1 VKLDLTDR
9 QAGVAVDG
17 VLVINK
23 PAGWTSHD
31 VVARARTLLGVPKVG
46 HTGTL
51 DPAATGVLVL
61 CLGKATRIAEYLM
74 HADKAYR
81 AVLRLGVAT
90 DTQDAT
96 GTVVGRVAET
106 LPDQEAIV
114 AVMNRFVGRR
124 QQVPP
129 MYSAVKV
136 QGVPLYK
143 AARAGRTVSRSPREF
158 TVHSLEVRSI
168 APTAGPPPTTVGVGG
183 ALSAGPPPATVG
195 VGEAPRVPVA
205 LPNATGGGPSPTT
218 VGAGGVLSAGPPPAT
233 IDVTFDVVCSK
244 GTYVRTLCA
253 DIGEVLGVGG
263 HLAGLERRRVG
274 RFCIEE
280 ALSLDD
286 LAGLAE
292 RGEVETRLYT
302 LASALSDLSALHVDR
317 DAVEGLRHGVAVPVS
332 RVVSSEGAWI
342 AGAFVRLLSPDGRLV
357 GIGKAPC
364 GAEEL
369 KQAPP
374 GTTIKLEKVLA

>member
-1 VKLDLTDR
+1 MKLDLTDR
-9 QAGVAVDG
+9 RAGVALDG

-23 PAGWTSHD
+23 PTGWTSHD
-31 VVARARTLLGVPKVG
+31 VVARARTLLGMSKVG

-61 CLGKATRIAEYLM
+61 CLGRATRIAEYLM
-74 HADKAYR
+74 SADKAYR

-106 LPDQEAIV
+106 LPDQAAIV
-114 AVMNRFVGRR
+114 EVMNRFVGRR

-158 TVHSLEVRSI
+158 TVRSLEIRSI
-168 APTAGPPPTTVGVGG
+168 TPT
-183 ALSAGPPPATVG
+183 
-195 VGEAPRVPVA
+195 
-205 LPNATGGGPSPTT
+205 PSSESGLGSSR
-218 VGAGGVLSAGPPPAT
+218 VGAGGMSAGPPPAT

-253 DIGEVLGVGG
+253 DIGELLGVGG
-263 HLAGLERRRVG
+263 HLASLERRRVG

-280 ALSLDD
+280 AMSLDE
-286 LAGLAE
+286 LAGLAD
-292 RGEVETRLYT
+292 RGAVEARLYT
-302 LASALSDLSALHVDR
+302 LAAALADLPALHVDR
-317 DAVEGLRHGVAVPVS
+317 DAVEGLCHGVAVPVS
-332 RVVSSEGAWI
+332 RVVSSEGAWM
-342 AGAFVRLLSPDGRLV
+342 AGGFVRLLSPDGRLV

-364 GAEEL
+364 SAEEL

-374 GTTIKLEKVLA
+374 GTMIKLEKVLA

>member
-31 VVARARTLLGVPKVG
+31 IVARARTLLGVPKVG

-168 APTAGPPPTTVGVGG
+168 APTAGLPPTTAGQGGV
-183 ALSAGPPPATVG
+183 SAGSPPI
-195 VGEAPRVPVA
+195 
-205 LPNATGGGPSPTT
+205 
-218 VGAGGVLSAGPPPAT
+218 T

-302 LASALSDLSALHVDR
+302 LASALADLPALHVDR
-317 DAVEGLRHGVAVPVS
+317 DAVEGLSHGAAVPVS
-332 RVVSSEGAWI
+332 QVVSSEGAWT
-342 AGAFVRLLSPDGRLV
+342 AGAFVRLLSPNGRLV
-357 GIGKAPC
+357 GIGKPPC

>member
-1 VKLDLTDR
+1 MGGGPAGRGRSTTAVKLDLTDR
-9 QAGVAVDG
+9 RSGVVLDG

-31 VVARARTLLGVPKVG
+31 VVARARTLLGMPKVG

-61 CLGKATRIAEYLM
+61 CLGRATRIAEYLM

-106 LPDQEAIV
+106 LPDRAAIV

-143 AARAGRTVSRSPREF
+143 AARAGRTVSRSPRE
-158 TVHSLEVRSI
+158 RSEEH
-168 APTAGPPPTTVGVGG
+168 TSE
-183 ALSAGPPPATVG
+183 LQ
-195 VGEAPRVPVA
+195 
-205 LPNATGGGPSPTT
+205 SPCN
-218 VGAGGVLSAGPPPAT
+218 L
-233 IDVTFDVVCSK
+233 VC
-244 GTYVRTLCA
+244 
-253 DIGEVLGVGG
+253 
-263 HLAGLERRRVG
+263 
-274 RFCIEE
+274 
-280 ALSLDD
+280 
-286 LAGLAE
+286 
-292 RGEVETRLYT
+292 
-302 LASALSDLSALHVDR
+302 
-317 DAVEGLRHGVAVPVS
+317 
-332 RVVSSEGAWI
+332 
-342 AGAFVRLLSPDGRLV
+342 RLL
-357 GIGKAPC
+357 
-364 GAEEL
+364 
-369 KQAPP
+369 
-374 GTTIKLEKVLA
+374 LEKKKKNKLYAIHSYYCEIIIDTAA

>member
-1 VKLDLTDR
+1 MKLDLTDR
-9 QAGVAVDG
+9 RAGVALDG

-31 VVARARTLLGVPKVG
+31 VVARARTLFGMSKVG

-61 CLGKATRIAEYLM
+61 CLGRATRIAEYLM
-74 HADKAYR
+74 SADKAYR

-106 LPDQEAIV
+106 LPEQVAI
-114 AVMNRFVGRR
+114 AEVMNRFVGRR

-136 QGVPLYK
+136 KGVPLYK

-158 TVHSLEVRSI
+158 TVRSLEILSI
-168 APTAGPPPTTVGVGG
+168 GPMPEGTAHLPT
-183 ALSAGPPPATVG
+183 L
-195 VGEAPRVPVA
+195 
-205 LPNATGGGPSPTT
+205 
-218 VGAGGVLSAGPPPAT
+218 
-233 IDVTFDVVCSK
+233 DVTFDVVCSK

-253 DIGEVLGVGG
+253 DIGELLGVGG
-263 HLAGLERRRVG
+263 HLASLERRRVG

-280 ALSLDD
+280 AMSLDE
-286 LAGLAE
+286 LAGLAD
-292 RGEVETRLYT
+292 RGAVETRLYT
-302 LASALSDLSALHVDR
+302 LAAALADLPALHVDR
-317 DAVEGLRHGVAVPVS
+317 DAVEGLCHGVAVPVS
-332 RVVSSEGAWI
+332 RVVSSEGAWM

-364 GAEEL
+364 SAEEL
-369 KQAPP
+369 KQAHP
-374 GTTIKLEKVLA
+374 GTMIKLEKVLA

>member
-74 HADKAYR
+74 NVDKAYR

-96 GTVVGRVAET
+96 GTMVGRVAET

-124 QQVPP
+124 QQIPP

-158 TVHSLEVRSI
+158 TVHSLGVRSI

-183 ALSAGPPPATVG
+183 AHSAGPPPT
-195 VGEAPRVPVA
+195 
-205 LPNATGGGPSPTT
+205 
-218 VGAGGVLSAGPPPAT
+218 T
-233 IDVTFDVVCSK
+233 IDVTFDVICSK

-286 LAGLAE
+286 LAGLAG
-292 RGEVETRLYT
+292 RGAVETRLYT
-302 LASALSDLSALHVDR
+302 LAAALADLPALHVDR

-332 RVVSSEGAWI
+332 RVVRSEGAWM
-342 AGAFVRLLSPDGRLV
+342 AGAFIRLLSPDGRLV

-374 GTTIKLEKVLA
+374 GTMIKLEKVLA

>member
-1 VKLDLTDR
+1 MKLDLTDR
-9 QAGVAVDG
+9 RAGVALDG

-31 VVARARTLLGVPKVG
+31 VVARARTLFGMSKVG

-61 CLGKATRIAEYLM
+61 CLGRATRIAEYLM
-74 HADKAYR
+74 SADKAYR

-106 LPDQEAIV
+106 LPEQVAI
-114 AVMNRFVGRR
+114 AEVMNRFVGRR

-136 QGVPLYK
+136 KGVPLYK

-158 TVHSLEVRSI
+158 TVRSLEILSI
-168 APTAGPPPTTVGVGG
+168 GPMPEGTAHLPT
-183 ALSAGPPPATVG
+183 L
-195 VGEAPRVPVA
+195 
-205 LPNATGGGPSPTT
+205 
-218 VGAGGVLSAGPPPAT
+218 
-233 IDVTFDVVCSK
+233 DVTFDVVCSK

-253 DIGEVLGVGG
+253 DIGELLGVGG
-263 HLAGLERRRVG
+263 HLASLERRRVG
-274 RFCIEE
+274 RFCIEQ
-280 ALSLDD
+280 ALSLDE
-286 LAGLAE
+286 LAGLAD
-292 RGEVETRLYT
+292 RGAVETRLYT
-302 LASALSDLSALHVDR
+302 LAAALADLPALHVDR

-332 RVVSSEGAWI
+332 RIVSAEGAWM
-342 AGAFVRLLSPDGRLV
+342 AGAFVRLLSPECRLV

-364 GAEEL
+364 SAEEL
-369 KQAPP
+369 KQAQPA
-374 GTTIKLEKVLA
+374 TVIKLEKVLA

>member
-1 VKLDLTDR
+1 MKLDLTDR
-9 QAGVAVDG
+9 RAGVALDG

-23 PAGWTSHD
+23 PTGWTSHD
-31 VVARARTLLGVPKVG
+31 VVARARTLLGMSKVG

-61 CLGKATRIAEYLM
+61 CLGRATRIAEYLM
-74 HADKAYR
+74 SADKAYR

-106 LPDQEAIV
+106 LPDQAAIV
-114 AVMNRFVGRR
+114 EVMNRFVGRR

-158 TVHSLEVRSI
+158 TIRSLEIRSI
-168 APTAGPPPTTVGVGG
+168 
-183 ALSAGPPPATVG
+183 
-195 VGEAPRVPVA
+195 
-205 LPNATGGGPSPTT
+205 SPTPSSESGLGSSR
-218 VGAGGVLSAGPPPAT
+218 VGAGGVSAGPPPAT

-253 DIGEVLGVGG
+253 DIGELLGVGG
-263 HLAGLERRRVG
+263 HLASLERRRVG

-280 ALSLDD
+280 AMSLDE
-286 LAGLAE
+286 LAGLAD
-292 RGEVETRLYT
+292 RGAVEARLYT
-302 LASALSDLSALHVDR
+302 LAAALADLPALHVDR
-317 DAVEGLRHGVAVPVS
+317 DAVEGLCHGVAVPVS
-332 RVVSSEGAWI
+332 RVVSSEGAWM
-342 AGAFVRLLSPDGRLV
+342 AGGFVRLLSPDGRLV

-364 GAEEL
+364 SAEEL
-369 KQAPP
+369 KQAHP
-374 GTTIKLEKVLA
+374 GTMIKLEKVLA

>member
-9 QAGVAVDG
+9 RSGVAIDG

-31 VVARARTLLGVPKVG
+31 VVARVRTLLGMPKVG

-61 CLGKATRIAEYLM
+61 CLGRATRIAEYM
-74 HADKAYR
+74 MRADKAYR

-96 GTVVGRVAET
+96 GTVIGRVAET
-106 LPDQEAIV
+106 LPDRAAIV

-158 TVHSLEVRSI
+158 TVHSLEILSI
-168 APTAGPPPTTVGVGG
+168 SPTGEGTKVGVGGASAGPPPTT
-183 ALSAGPPPATVG
+183 
-195 VGEAPRVPVA
+195 
-205 LPNATGGGPSPTT
+205 
-218 VGAGGVLSAGPPPAT
+218 
-233 IDVTFDVVCSK
+233 IDVAFDVVCSK

-253 DIGEVLGVGG
+253 DIGEALGVGG
-263 HLAGLERRRVG
+263 HLASLERRRVG
-274 RFCIEE
+274 RFGLEQ
-280 ALSLDD
+280 ALSLDE

-292 RGEVETRLYT
+292 RGAVESRLYT
-302 LASALSDLSALHVDR
+302 LAAALDDLPALHIDR

-332 RVVSSEGAWI
+332 QVVSSEGAWT
-342 AGAFVRLLSPDGRLV
+342 AGAFLRLLSPDGGLV
-357 GIGKAPC
+357 GIGKTPC
-364 GAEEL
+364 SAEEL
-369 KQAPP
+369 KQAQP
-374 GTTIKLEKVLA
+374 GTMIKLEKVLA

>member
-1 VKLDLTDR
+1 MKLDLTDR
-9 QAGVAVDG
+9 RAGVALDG

-23 PAGWTSHD
+23 PTGWTSHD
-31 VVARARTLLGVPKVG
+31 VVARARTLLGMSKVG

-61 CLGKATRIAEYLM
+61 CLGRATRIAEYLM
-74 HADKAYR
+74 SADKAYR

-106 LPDQEAIV
+106 LPDQAAI
-114 AVMNRFVGRR
+114 AEVMNRFVGRR

-158 TVHSLEVRSI
+158 TVRSLEILSI
-168 APTAGPPPTTVGVGG
+168 GPTPESAKVGVGG
-183 ALSAGPPPATVG
+183 A
-195 VGEAPRVPVA
+195 RVPVA
-205 LPNATGGGPSPTT
+205 PSNATGD
-218 VGAGGVLSAGPPPAT
+218 GPPPTT

-253 DIGEVLGVGG
+253 DIGEILGVGG
-263 HLAGLERRRVG
+263 HLASLERRRVG

-280 ALSLDD
+280 AMSLDE
-286 LAGLAE
+286 LAGLAD
-292 RGEVETRLYT
+292 RGAVEARLYT
-302 LASALSDLSALHVDR
+302 LAAALADLPALHVDR
-317 DAVEGLRHGVAVPVS
+317 DAVEGLCHGVAVPVS
-332 RVVSSEGAWI
+332 RIVSSEGAWM
-342 AGAFVRLLSPDGRLV
+342 AGGFVRLLSPDGRLV

-364 GAEEL
+364 SAEEL
-369 KQAPP
+369 KQAHP
-374 GTTIKLEKVLA
+374 GTMIKLEKVLA

>member
-9 QAGVAVDG
+9 RAGVALDG

-23 PAGWTSHD
+23 PTGWTSHD
-31 VVARARTLLGVPKVG
+31 VVARARTLLGMSKVG

-61 CLGKATRIAEYLM
+61 CLGRATRIAEYLM
-74 HADKAYR
+74 SADKAYR

-106 LPDQEAIV
+106 LPDQAAIV
-114 AVMNRFVGRR
+114 EVMNRFVGRR

-158 TVHSLEVRSI
+158 TIRSLEIRSI
-168 APTAGPPPTTVGVGG
+168 TPT
-183 ALSAGPPPATVG
+183 
-195 VGEAPRVPVA
+195 
-205 LPNATGGGPSPTT
+205 PSSESGLGSSR
-218 VGAGGVLSAGPPPAT
+218 VGAGGVSAGPPPAT

-253 DIGEVLGVGG
+253 DIGELLGVGG
-263 HLAGLERRRVG
+263 HLASLERRRVG

-280 ALSLDD
+280 AMSLDE
-286 LAGLAE
+286 LAGLAD
-292 RGEVETRLYT
+292 RGAVEARLYT
-302 LASALSDLSALHVDR
+302 LAAALADLPALHVDR
-317 DAVEGLRHGVAVPVS
+317 DAVEGLCHGVAVPVS
-332 RVVSSEGAWI
+332 RVVSSEGAWM
-342 AGAFVRLLSPDGRLV
+342 AGGFVRLLSPDGRLV

-364 GAEEL
+364 SAEEL
-369 KQAPP
+369 KQAHP
-374 GTTIKLEKVLA
+374 GTMIKLEKVLA

>member
-1 VKLDLTDR
+1 MNLDLTDR
-9 QAGVAVDG
+9 QAGVALDG

-23 PAGWTSHD
+23 PAGQTSHD

-74 HADKAYR
+74 NMDKAYR

-106 LPDQEAIV
+106 LPDQAAIV
-114 AVMNRFVGRR
+114 AAMDRFIGRR

-168 APTAGPPPTTVGVGG
+168 APTGP
-183 ALSAGPPPATVG
+183 PPPATVG
-195 VGEAPRVPVA
+195 VGEAPSA
-205 LPNATGGGPSPTT
+205 GPSPTM
-218 VGAGGVLSAGPPPAT
+218 V
-233 IDVTFDVVCSK
+233 DVTFDVICSK

-253 DIGEVLGVGG
+253 DIGELLGVGG
-263 HLAGLERRRVG
+263 HLASLERRRVG
-274 RFCIEE
+274 RFCIEQ
-280 ALSLDD
+280 ALSLDE
-286 LAGLAE
+286 LAGLAD
-292 RGEVETRLYT
+292 RGAVETRLYT
-302 LASALSDLSALHVDR
+302 LAAALADLPALHVDR
-317 DAVEGLRHGVAVPVS
+317 DAVEGLCHGVAVPVS
-332 RVVSSEGAWI
+332 RIVSAEGAWM
-342 AGAFVRLLSPDGRLV
+342 AGAFVRLLSPEGRLV

-364 GAEEL
+364 SAEEL
-369 KQAPP
+369 KQAQP
-374 GTTIKLEKVLA
+374 GTVIKLEKVLA

>member
-1 VKLDLTDR
+1 MKLDLADR
-9 QAGVAVDG
+9 QAGVTLDG
-17 VLVINK
+17 VLVVNK

-31 VVARARTLLGVPKVG
+31 VVARVRTLLGVSKVG

-61 CLGKATRIAEYLM
+61 CLGRATRIAEYLM

-106 LPDQEAIV
+106 LPDRAAIV

-158 TVHSLEVRSI
+158 TVRSLEILSI
-168 APTAGPPPTTVGVGG
+168 SPTGPPPT
-183 ALSAGPPPATVG
+183 TVG

-205 LPNATGGGPSPTT
+205 PSNATGGGPSST
-218 VGAGGVLSAGPPPAT
+218 T
-233 IDVTFDVVCSK
+233 IDVMFDVVCSK

-253 DIGEVLGVGG
+253 DIGEALGVGG
-263 HLAGLERRRVG
+263 HLASLERRRVG
-274 RFCIEE
+274 RFGLEQ
-280 ALSLDD
+280 ALSLDE
-286 LAGLAE
+286 LASLAE
-292 RGEVETRLYT
+292 RGATETRLYT
-302 LASALSDLSALHVDR
+302 LAAALADLPALHIDC

-332 RVVSSEGAWI
+332 QVVSSEGAWT

-357 GIGKAPC
+357 GIGKTPC
-364 GAEEL
+364 SAEEL

-374 GTTIKLEKVLA
+374 GTMIKLEKVLA

>member
-1 VKLDLTDR
+1 MKLDLTDR
-9 QAGVAVDG
+9 RAGVALDG

-31 VVARARTLLGVPKVG
+31 VVARARTLLGMSKVG

-61 CLGKATRIAEYLM
+61 CLGRATRIAEYLM
-74 HADKAYR
+74 SADKAYR

-106 LPDQEAIV
+106 LPEQVAI
-114 AVMNRFVGRR
+114 AEVMNRFVGRR

-136 QGVPLYK
+136 KGVPLYK

-158 TVHSLEVRSI
+158 TVRSLEILSI
-168 APTAGPPPTTVGVGG
+168 GPMPEGTAHLPT
-183 ALSAGPPPATVG
+183 L
-195 VGEAPRVPVA
+195 
-205 LPNATGGGPSPTT
+205 
-218 VGAGGVLSAGPPPAT
+218 
-233 IDVTFDVVCSK
+233 DVTFDVVCSK

-253 DIGEVLGVGG
+253 DIGELLGAGG
-263 HLAGLERRRVG
+263 HLASLERRRVG
-274 RFCIEE
+274 RFFIEE
-280 ALSLDD
+280 AMSLDE
-286 LAGLAE
+286 LAGLAD
-292 RGEVETRLYT
+292 RGAVETRLYT
-302 LASALSDLSALHVDR
+302 LAATLADLPALHVDC

-332 RVVSSEGAWI
+332 RVISSEGAWM

-364 GAEEL
+364 SAEEL
-369 KQAPP
+369 KQAHP
-374 GTTIKLEKVLA
+374 GTMIKLEKVLA

>member
-1 VKLDLTDR
+1 MKLDLTDR
-9 QAGVAVDG
+9 RSGVALDG

-31 VVARARTLLGVPKVG
+31 VVARARTLLGMPKVG

-61 CLGKATRIAEYLM
+61 CLGRATRIAEYLM

-106 LPDQEAIV
+106 LPDRAAIV
-114 AVMNRFVGRR
+114 AVMNRFIGRR

-158 TVHSLEVRSI
+158 TVHSLEILSI
-168 APTAGPPPTTVGVGG
+168 SPT
-183 ALSAGPPPATVG
+183 AGPPPATVG
-195 VGEAPRVPVA
+195 S
-205 LPNATGGGPSPTT
+205 GG
-218 VGAGGVLSAGPPPAT
+218 ASAGPPPAM

-253 DIGEVLGVGG
+253 DIGEALGVGG
-263 HLAGLERRRVG
+263 HLASLERRRVG
-274 RFCIEE
+274 RFGLEQ
-280 ALSLDD
+280 ALSLDE

-292 RGEVETRLYT
+292 RGAIETRLYT
-302 LASALSDLSALHVDR
+302 LAAALADLPALHIDC

-332 RVVSSEGAWI
+332 QVVSSEGAWTTGVFI
-342 AGAFVRLLSPDGRLV
+342 RLLSPDGRLA
-357 GIGKAPC
+357 GIGKTPC
-364 GAEEL
+364 SAEEL

-374 GTTIKLEKVLA
+374 GTMIKLEKVLA

>member
-9 QAGVAVDG
+9 RAGVALDG

-31 VVARARTLLGVPKVG
+31 VVARARTLLGMSKVG

-61 CLGKATRIAEYLM
+61 CLGRATRIAEYLM
-74 HADKAYR
+74 SADKAYR

-106 LPDQEAIV
+106 LPDQAAI
-114 AVMNRFVGRR
+114 AEVMNRFVGRR

-136 QGVPLYK
+136 KGVPLYK

-158 TVHSLEVRSI
+158 TVRSLEILSI
-168 APTAGPPPTTVGVGG
+168 GPMPEGTAHLPT
-183 ALSAGPPPATVG
+183 L
-195 VGEAPRVPVA
+195 
-205 LPNATGGGPSPTT
+205 
-218 VGAGGVLSAGPPPAT
+218 
-233 IDVTFDVVCSK
+233 DVTFDVVCSK

-253 DIGEVLGVGG
+253 DIGELLGVGG
-263 HLAGLERRRVG
+263 HLASLERRRVG

-280 ALSLDD
+280 ALSLDE
-286 LAGLAE
+286 LAGLAD
-292 RGEVETRLYT
+292 RGAVETRLYT
-302 LASALSDLSALHVDR
+302 LAAALADLPALHVDR
-317 DAVEGLRHGVAVPVS
+317 DAVEGLCHGVAVPVS
-332 RVVSSEGAWI
+332 RVISSEGAWM

-364 GAEEL
+364 SAEEL
-369 KQAPP
+369 KQAHP
-374 GTTIKLEKVLA
+374 GTMIKLEKVLA

>member
-1 VKLDLTDR
+1 M
-9 QAGVAVDG
+9 
-17 VLVINK
+17 
-23 PAGWTSHD
+23 S
-31 VVARARTLLGVPKVG
+31 KVG

-61 CLGKATRIAEYLM
+61 CLGRATRIAEYLM
-74 HADKAYR
+74 SADKAYR

-106 LPDQEAIV
+106 LPEQEAIV
-114 AVMNRFVGRR
+114 EVMNRFVGRR

-158 TVHSLEVRSI
+158 TIRSLEIRSI
-168 APTAGPPPTTVGVGG
+168 TPTPSSESGLGSSRVGAGGV
-183 ALSAGPPPATVG
+183 SAGPPPATVG
-195 VGEAPRVPVA
+195 VGEA
-205 LPNATGGGPSPTT
+205 
-218 VGAGGVLSAGPPPAT
+218 LSAGPSST
-233 IDVTFDVVCSK
+233 MIIDVTFDVVCSK

-253 DIGEVLGVGG
+253 DIGEILGVGG
-263 HLAGLERRRVG
+263 HLASLERRRVG

-280 ALSLDD
+280 AMSLDE
-286 LAGLAE
+286 LAGLAD
-292 RGEVETRLYT
+292 RGAVEARLYT
-302 LASALSDLSALHVDR
+302 LAAALADLPALHVDR
-317 DAVEGLRHGVAVPVS
+317 DAVEGLCHGVAVPVS
-332 RVVSSEGAWI
+332 RVVSSEGAWT
-342 AGAFVRLLSPDGRLV
+342 AGGFVRLLSPDGRLV

-364 GAEEL
+364 SAEEL
-369 KQAPP
+369 KQAHP
-374 GTTIKLEKVLA
+374 GTMIKLEKVLA

>member
-9 QAGVAVDG
+9 RAGVALDG

-23 PAGWTSHD
+23 PTGWTSHD
-31 VVARARTLLGVPKVG
+31 VVARARTLLGMSKVG

-61 CLGKATRIAEYLM
+61 CLGRATRIAEYLM
-74 HADKAYR
+74 SADKAYR

-96 GTVVGRVAET
+96 GTVVGRGAET
-106 LPDQEAIV
+106 LPDQAAIV
-114 AVMNRFVGRR
+114 EVMNRFVGRR

-158 TVHSLEVRSI
+158 TIRSLEIRSI
-168 APTAGPPPTTVGVGG
+168 TPT
-183 ALSAGPPPATVG
+183 
-195 VGEAPRVPVA
+195 
-205 LPNATGGGPSPTT
+205 PSSESGLGSSR
-218 VGAGGVLSAGPPPAT
+218 VGAGGVSAGPPPAT

-253 DIGEVLGVGG
+253 DIGELLGVGG
-263 HLAGLERRRVG
+263 HLASLERRRVG

-280 ALSLDD
+280 AMSLDE
-286 LAGLAE
+286 LAGLAD
-292 RGEVETRLYT
+292 RGAVEARLYT
-302 LASALSDLSALHVDR
+302 LAAALADLPALHVDR
-317 DAVEGLRHGVAVPVS
+317 DAVEGLCHGVAVPVS
-332 RVVSSEGAWI
+332 RVVSSEGAWM
-342 AGAFVRLLSPDGRLV
+342 AGGFVRLLSPDGRLV

-364 GAEEL
+364 SAEEL
-369 KQAPP
+369 KQAHP
-374 GTTIKLEKVLA
+374 GTMIKLEKVLA

>member
-9 QAGVAVDG
+9 RAGVALDG

-23 PAGWTSHD
+23 PTGWTSHD
-31 VVARARTLLGVPKVG
+31 VVARARTLLGMSKVG

-61 CLGKATRIAEYLM
+61 CVGRATRIAEYLM
-74 HADKAYR
+74 SADKAYR

-106 LPDQEAIV
+106 LPDQAAIV
-114 AVMNRFVGRR
+114 EVMNRFVGRR

-158 TVHSLEVRSI
+158 TIRSLEIRSI
-168 APTAGPPPTTVGVGG
+168 TPTPSSESGLGSSRVGAGGV
-183 ALSAGPPPATVG
+183 SAGPPPATVG
-195 VGEAPRVPVA
+195 VGEALSA
-205 LPNATGGGPSPTT
+205 GPSPTM
-218 VGAGGVLSAGPPPAT
+218 

-253 DIGEVLGVGG
+253 DIGELLGVGG
-263 HLAGLERRRVG
+263 HLASLERRRVG

-280 ALSLDD
+280 AMSLDE
-286 LAGLAE
+286 LAGLAD
-292 RGEVETRLYT
+292 RGAVEARLYT
-302 LASALSDLSALHVDR
+302 LAAALADLPALHVDR
-317 DAVEGLRHGVAVPVS
+317 DAVEGICHGVAVPVS
-332 RVVSSEGAWI
+332 RVVSSEGAWM
-342 AGAFVRLLSPDGRLV
+342 AGGFVRLLSPDGRLV

-364 GAEEL
+364 SAEEL
-369 KQAPP
+369 KQAHP
-374 GTTIKLEKVLA
+374 GTMIKLEKVLA

>member
-9 QAGVAVDG
+9 RSGVVLDG

-31 VVARARTLLGVPKVG
+31 VVARARTLLGMPKVG

-61 CLGKATRIAEYLM
+61 CLGRATRIAEYLM

-96 GTVVGRVAET
+96 GTVIGRVAET
-106 LPDQEAIV
+106 LPDRAAIV

-143 AARAGRTVSRSPREF
+143 AARAGRTVSRPPREF
-158 TVHSLEVRSI
+158 TVRSLEILSI
-168 APTAGPPPTTVGVGG
+168 SPTTESAKVGAGG
-183 ALSAGPPPATVG
+183 ASAGPPPAM
-195 VGEAPRVPVA
+195 
-205 LPNATGGGPSPTT
+205 
-218 VGAGGVLSAGPPPAT
+218 
-233 IDVTFDVVCSK
+233 IDVMFDVVCSK

-253 DIGEVLGVGG
+253 DIGEALGVGG
-263 HLAGLERRRVG
+263 HLASLERRRVG
-274 RFCIEE
+274 RFGLEQ
-280 ALSLDD
+280 ALSLDE

-292 RGEVETRLYT
+292 RGATETRLYT
-302 LASALSDLSALHVDR
+302 LAAALADLPALHIDC

-332 RVVSSEGAWI
+332 QVVSSEGAWT

-357 GIGKAPC
+357 GIGKTPC
-364 GAEEL
+364 SAEEL

-374 GTTIKLEKVLA
+374 GTMIKLEKVLA

>member
-1 VKLDLTDR
+1 MKLDLTDR
-9 QAGVAVDG
+9 QAGVALDG

-23 PAGWTSHD
+23 PSGWTSHD

-61 CLGKATRIAEYLM
+61 CLGKATRIAEYLTN
-74 HADKAYR
+74 ADKAYR

-106 LPDQEAIV
+106 LPDQAAIV

-124 QQVPP
+124 QQMPP

-136 QGVPLYK
+136 QGIPLYK

-158 TVHSLEVRSI
+158 TVRSLEILSI
-168 APTAGPPPTTVGVGG
+168 
-183 ALSAGPPPATVG
+183 
-195 VGEAPRVPVA
+195 
-205 LPNATGGGPSPTT
+205 SPTT
-218 VGAGGVLSAGPPPAT
+218 VGAGGARVPVAPSNATGYGPPPT
-233 IDVTFDVVCSK
+233 LDVTFDVVCSK

-253 DIGEVLGVGG
+253 DIGELLGVGG

-274 RFCIEE
+274 RFGIEQ
-280 ALSLDD
+280 ALGLDE
-286 LAGLAE
+286 LAGLAD
-292 RGEVETRLYT
+292 RGAVETRLYT
-302 LASALSDLSALHVDR
+302 LAAALADLPALHVDR

-332 RVVSSEGAWI
+332 RVVSLEGAWT

-364 GAEEL
+364 SAEEL
-369 KQAPP
+369 KQAQP
-374 GTTIKLEKVLA
+374 GAVIKLEKVLA